1 MLKGRVE
8 NMGREYQKGHEFQK
22 GHEYQS
28 GREYKSSAC
37 PDYEAL
43 LEDSI
48 SGEIGGA
55 DALRLSEH
63 LKTCAGCLEAR
74 QHVALT
80 PRLLHLAEATA
91 EPGPGFSR
99 DVMARIR
106 TDRDV
111 RSEKGFWQPL
121 VSMGW
126 RFAATATLA
135 LALLMAYDA
144 TYHVEKSAQQAP
156 TLEAARIPDMFTP
169 DPARVPSSRDEVLM
183 MVAEDEHAKH

>member
-1 MLKGRVE
+1 MSHQ
-8 NMGREYQKGHEFQK
+8 YQKGHEY
-22 GHEYQS
+22 HND
-28 GREYKSSAC
+28 REYKTSAC
-37 PDYEAL
+37 PEYEAL

-55 DALRLSEH
+55 DAVRLSEH
-63 LKTCAGCLEAR
+63 LNSCSGCRDAR
-74 QHVALT
+74 EFVARA
-80 PRLLHLAEATA
+80 PRLLRLAEATA
-91 EPGPGFSR
+91 DPGPGFSR

-111 RSEKGFWQPL
+111 RAERGFWQPL

-135 LALLMAYDA
+135 LAVLVAYD
-144 TYHVEKSAQQAP
+144 TTSHVEQRAQEAP
-156 TLEAARIPDMFTP
+156 PALEASSRIPDMFSP
-169 DPARVPSSRDEVLM
+169 DPARVPSTRDEVLM

>member
-8 NMGREYQKGHEFQK
+8 TMSY
-22 GHEYQS
+22 
-28 GREYKSSAC
+28 EYKSSAC
-37 PDYEAL
+37 PEYEAL
-43 LEDSI
+43 LEDSV

-55 DALRLSEH
+55 DAVRLSEH
-63 LKTCAGCLEAR
+63 LKSCSGCREAR
-74 QHVALT
+74 EHVAFT

-91 EPGPGFSR
+91 DPGPGFSR
-99 DVMARIR
+99 NVMARIR
-106 TDRDV
+106 TDSAV
-111 RSEKGFWQPL
+111 RTERGFWQPL

-135 LALLMAYDA
+135 LAVLVAYDTTSHA
-144 TYHVEKSAQQAP
+144 KQTPQHSP
-156 TLEAARIPDMFTP
+156 TLEASSRIPDMFTP

>member
-8 NMGREYQKGHEFQK
+8 TMNY
-22 GHEYQS
+22 
-28 GREYKSSAC
+28 EYKTSAC

-63 LKTCAGCLEAR
+63 LKSCAGCREAR
-74 QHVALT
+74 EHVALT

-91 EPGPGFSR
+91 DPGPGFSR

-111 RSEKGFWQPL
+111 RAERGFWQPL
-121 VSMGW
+121 VAMSW

-135 LALLMAYDA
+135 LALLVAYDS
-144 TYHVEKSAQQAP
+144 TFHVEQTTQPTP
-156 TLEAARIPDMFTP
+156 TLEASSRIPDMFAP

-183 MVAEDEHAKH
+183 MMVAEDEHGKH

>member
-1 MLKGRVE
+1 M
-8 NMGREYQKGHEFQK
+8 GHEYQK

-28 GREYKSSAC
+28 DREYSTSAC

-55 DALRLSEH
+55 DAIRLSEH
-63 LKTCAGCLEAR
+63 LKSCAGCREAR
-74 QHVALT
+74 EHVVVT

-91 EPGPGFSR
+91 DPGPGFSR

-111 RSEKGFWQPL
+111 RAERGFWQPL

-135 LALLMAYDA
+135 LAVLVAYDS
-144 TYHVEKSAQQAP
+144 TYHVEHPARQTA
-156 TLEAARIPDMFTP
+156 TLEASSRVPDMFSP

-183 MVAEDEHAKH
+183 MVADDEHAKH

>member
-8 NMGREYQKGHEFQK
+8 NMGHEYQGR
-22 GHEYQS
+22 HEYQDKDQS
-28 GREYKSSAC
+28 GREYKSLAC

-48 SGEIGGA
+48 SGEIGGT
-55 DALRLSEH
+55 DAIRLSEH
-63 LKTCAGCLEAR
+63 LKTCAACRDAR

-91 EPGPGFSR
+91 DPGPGFSR

-111 RSEKGFWQPL
+111 RAERGFWQPL

-135 LALLMAYDA
+135 VALLVAYDT
-144 TYHVEKSAQQAP
+144 TYHVEKPAQQAP
-156 TLEAARIPDMFTP
+156 ALEAARIPDMFSP

>member
-1 MLKGRVE
+1 M
-8 NMGREYQKGHEFQK
+8 N
-22 GHEYQS
+22 HEYQS
-28 GREYKSSAC
+28 GHEYQTGHEYKSSAC

-48 SGEIGGA
+48 SGEIGGT
-55 DALRLSEH
+55 DAIRLSEH
-63 LKTCAGCLEAR
+63 LKTCPGCREAR
-74 QHVALT
+74 EHVALA

-91 EPGPGFSR
+91 DPGPGFSR
-99 DVMARIR
+99 NVMARIR

-111 RSEKGFWQPL
+111 RADRGFWQPL

-135 LALLMAYDA
+135 LALLVAYDS
-144 TYHVEKSAQQAP
+144 TFHVEKPAQQTA
-156 TLEAARIPDMFTP
+156 TLEASSRIPDMFSP

>member
-1 MLKGRVE
+1 M
-8 NMGREYQKGHEFQK
+8 NY
-22 GHEYQS
+22 
-28 GREYKSSAC
+28 EYKSSAC
-37 PDYEAL
+37 PEYEAL

-48 SGEIGGA
+48 SGEIGGT
-55 DALRLSEH
+55 DAIQLSEH
-63 LKTCAGCLEAR
+63 LKSCPGCREAR
-74 QHVALT
+74 EHVAQT

-91 EPGPGFSR
+91 DPGPGFSR

-111 RSEKGFWQPL
+111 RAERGFWQPL

-135 LALLMAYDA
+135 LAVLVAYDS
-144 TYHVEKSAQQAP
+144 TFHVEKPAQQTA
-156 TLEAARIPDMFTP
+156 TLEASSRIPDMFSP

-183 MVAEDEHAKH
+183 MVADEHAKH

>member
-1 MLKGRVE
+1 MGHDYQGR
-8 NMGREYQKGHEFQK
+8 HEQ
-22 GHEYQS
+22 HETD
-28 GREYKSSAC
+28 REYKSSAC

-55 DALRLSEH
+55 DAVRLSEH
-63 LKTCAGCLEAR
+63 LKSCPGCRDAR
-74 QHVALT
+74 EHVALT

-91 EPGPGFSR
+91 DPGPGFSR

-111 RSEKGFWQPL
+111 RSEGGFWQPL

-135 LALLMAYDA
+135 LAVLVAYDS
-144 TYHVEKSAQQAP
+144 TFHVEQRAQQTP
-156 TLEAARIPDMFTP
+156 TLEASSRIPDMFSP

>member
-1 MLKGRVE
+1 M
-8 NMGREYQKGHEFQK
+8 
-22 GHEYQS
+22 GHEYQT
-28 GREYKSSAC
+28 GHEYKSSAC

-48 SGEIGGA
+48 SGELGGT
-55 DALRLSEH
+55 DAIWLSEH
-63 LKTCAGCLEAR
+63 LKTCAGCREAR
-74 QHVALT
+74 EHVALT

-91 EPGPGFSR
+91 DPGPGFSR
-99 DVMARIR
+99 NVMARIQ

-111 RSEKGFWQPL
+111 RTERGFWQPL

-135 LALLMAYDA
+135 LALLVAYDS
-144 TYHVEKSAQQAP
+144 TFHVEHTAQQAP
-156 TLEAARIPDMFTP
+156 ALEASSRIPDMFSP
-169 DPARVPSSRDEVLM
+169 DPARLPSSRDEVLM

>member
-1 MLKGRVE
+1 MLKGKVE
-8 NMGREYQKGHEFQK
+8 TMSH
-22 GHEYQS
+22 
-28 GREYKSSAC
+28 EYKSSAC

-48 SGEIGGA
+48 SGEIGGT
-55 DALRLSEH
+55 DAIRLSEH
-63 LKTCAGCLEAR
+63 LKSCPGCRDAR
-74 QHVALT
+74 EFVART

-91 EPGPGFSR
+91 DPGPGFSR

-111 RSEKGFWQPL
+111 RAERGFWQPL

-135 LALLMAYDA
+135 LAVLVAYDS
-144 TYHVEKSAQQAP
+144 TFHVERPAQQTAAR
-156 TLEAARIPDMFTP
+156 EASSRIPDMFSP

>member
-1 MLKGRVE
+1 MSIAVGRVPAVLNREATQQMLKGRVE
-8 NMGREYQKGHEFQK
+8 NMGREYQKGHEYQ
-22 GHEYQS
+22 GRHEYQEEVQS
-28 GREYKSSAC
+28 GREYSTSAC
-37 PDYEAL
+37 PDYEPL

-63 LKTCAGCLEAR
+63 LKTCAGCLEAP

-91 EPGPGFSR
+91 EPGAGFSR

-135 LALLMAYDA
+135 LALLVAYDA
-144 TYHVEKSAQQAP
+144 TYHVEKSP
-156 TLEAARIPDMFTP
+156 
-169 DPARVPSSRDEVLM
+169 
-183 MVAEDEHAKH
+183 

>member
-1 MLKGRVE
+1 MGHHYQGRHE
-8 NMGREYQKGHEFQK
+8 HESDREY
-22 GHEYQS
+22 S
-28 GREYKSSAC
+28 TSAC
-37 PDYEAL
+37 PDYEPL

-63 LKTCAGCLEAR
+63 LKTCAGCREACE
-74 QHVALT
+74 HVALT

-91 EPGPGFSR
+91 DPGPGFSR
-99 DVMARIR
+99 DVMARVR

-111 RSEKGFWQPL
+111 RAERGFWQPL

-135 LALLMAYDA
+135 VALLVAYD
-144 TYHVEKSAQQAP
+144 TTFHVEQPAQQAA
-156 TLEAARIPDMFTP
+156 TLEASSRIPDMFSP

-183 MVAEDEHAKH
+183 MVAEDEHGKH

>member
-1 MLKGRVE
+1 M
-8 NMGREYQKGHEFQK
+8 
-22 GHEYQS
+22 GHEYTGRHEYQDEYQAA
-28 GREYKSSAC
+28 REYKTSAC
-37 PDYEAL
+37 PEYEAL

-63 LKTCAGCLEAR
+63 LKSCPGCREAR
-74 QHVALT
+74 DLVAIT

-91 EPGPGFSR
+91 DPRPGFSR

-111 RSEKGFWQPL
+111 RAERGFWQPL

-135 LALLMAYDA
+135 LAVLVAYD
-144 TYHVEKSAQQAP
+144 TTSHVEKRTEQAP
-156 TLEAARIPDMFTP
+156 ALEASSRIPDMFSP
-169 DPARVPSSRDEVLM
+169 DPARVPSSRDEILM
-183 MVAEDEHAKH
+183 MVAENEHGKH

>member
-8 NMGREYQKGHEFQK
+8 NMGREYQGRHE
-22 GHEYQS
+22 GQS

-63 LKTCAGCLEAR
+63 LKTCAACLEAR

>member
-1 MLKGRVE
+1 MGHDYQGRH
-8 NMGREYQKGHEFQK
+8 EYQEEG
-22 GHEYQS
+22 QS
-28 GREYKSSAC
+28 GREYSTSAC
-37 PDYEAL
+37 PDYEPL
-43 LEDSI
+43 LEDSV

-63 LKTCAGCLEAR
+63 LKTCAGCREAR
-74 QHVALT
+74 EHVSLT

-91 EPGPGFSR
+91 DPGPGFSR

-111 RSEKGFWQPL
+111 RSERGFWQPL

-135 LALLMAYDA
+135 LAVLVAYD
-144 TYHVEKSAQQAP
+144 TTSHVQQRAQQAA
-156 TLEAARIPDMFTP
+156 TLEASSRIPDMFSP